1 MIQKHMEQIL
11 QQQILVY
18 WCDIFPMFM
27 FINHEKFEFGRTK
40 YDYENKYWNMNSI
53 AVTKS
58 FKTAV

>member
-1 MIQKHMEQIL
+1 
-11 QQQILVY
+11 
-18 WCDIFPMFM
+18 MFM